1 MSHSNHNGAIAPRDR
16 HFPPSLTSKTLWEKI
31 SHHVR
36 PKRWVHISW
45 FGGIRVCSKEER
57 S

>member
-16 HFPPSLTSKTLWEKI
+16 HSLSSLTSKKLWEKF
-31 SHHVR
+31 SHYVR

-45 FGGIRVCSKEER
+45 FGGIQVCSKEE